1 MIKKLGHILT
11 YHDSE
16 PTEIIQGLIWL
27 IFAPAVLMMENF
39 HLWYIGIMSSLIG
52 FGTLY
57 SVVYSKLERRK
68 LFAYLYGIMS
78 ILFIGLHFYE
88 YDPYTWSHMNWGW
101 VVISISALSNI
112 RRINQK
118 IKSKKQEKIK
128 DDISKMYREDL
139 EEKIKEQMEVNF
151 NLRMENIKLNDKL
164 KQHKND

>member
-1 MIKKLGHILT
+1 M
-11 YHDSE
+11 
-16 PTEIIQGLIWL
+16 
-27 IFAPAVLMMENF
+27 
-39 HLWYIGIMSSLIG
+39 WYIVMISALIG

-101 VVISISALSNI
+101 VVIAISALSNI

-118 IKSKKQEKIK
+118 IKSKKQDKIQE
-128 DDISKMYREDL
+128 DISKMYREDM
-139 EEKIKEQMEVNF
+139 EDKIQQQEQEIF
-151 NLRMENIKLNDKL
+151 NLRIENIKLNDKL
-164 KQHKND
+164 KNYE

>member
-1 MIKKLGHILT
+1 MIKKLLHILT

-27 IFAPAVLMMENF
+27 IFAPAVLMMENPN
-39 HLWYIGIMSSLIG
+39 LWYVGIMSCFIG

-57 SVVYSKLERRK
+57 SVVYSSLERRK
-68 LFAYLYGIMS
+68 LFGYLYGLIS
-78 ILFIGLHFYE
+78 ILFVVLHFYD
-88 YDPYTWSHMNWGW
+88 YDPNTWSHMNWGW
-101 VVISISALSNI
+101 VVIAISALSNI

-118 IKSKKQEKIK
+118 IASKRQDKIK

-139 EEKIKEQMEVNF
+139 EDKIKQQQEDNF

-164 KQHKND
+164 KNYE